1 MDIILSTLDETSD
14 IILNWKTAFQLMNK
28 LKTVYERNDTS
39 ENETDILFK
48 MKNEKPNENEI
59 NIYLNKMKM
68 FSDKLIEIKS
78 TISEKKN
85 YYLMK
90 YLQSISTLTIM
101 LKNVLNSMMLLIN
114 S

>member
-1 MDIILSTLDETSD
+1 
-14 IILNWKTAFQLMNK
+14 MNK